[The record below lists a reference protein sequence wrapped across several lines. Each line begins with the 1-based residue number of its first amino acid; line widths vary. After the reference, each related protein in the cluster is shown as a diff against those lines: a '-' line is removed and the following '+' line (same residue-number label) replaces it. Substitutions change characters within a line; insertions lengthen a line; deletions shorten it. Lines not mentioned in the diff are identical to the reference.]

1 MKKIFLFL
9 ILAYSY
15 SFANMC
21 TVYSSTYWQGWEDCA
36 YKTSTVNVYG
46 TPITACWNP
55 STGPYCYA
63 PIPTAL
69 ATDPNGVCYH
79 DSQGNQVC
87 TKNPDPSGGPRCND
101 LFQKDGQAYTC
112 NPNTNEATPI
122 PNSDGITPDPEDP
135 DNNIP
140 KCNDGYEYTSIPS
153 MTVGG
158 SGESG
163 YTSWGCSASTNG
175 GNTGTGNTGSTGDG
189 SGGGTGSTG
198 DGNITTKTNPD
209 GSVTMT
215 LPDGTTNT
223 TYGDGVVIT
232 TYPDGST
239 STTGGSGGVGGT
251 SGGGSG
257 GTSGTGTDG
266 NTSNESE
273 TPTPE
278 TPIDE
283 TPVATSCSDS
293 SLTLQEKMLCEMN
306 AGMKKLNSESSPD
319 NSLNNLINDMNKNL
333 NTNITAVNT
342 NIKTTNQKLD
352 SMKNLQQHQLS
363 QAVITNSKLNSIDTE
378 LKNLNTKV
386 DSETA
391 NGYINGLDDFIN
403 DDTNFQEVKE
413 ATSDV
418 TGFLGD
424 KFSQYSD
431 SLKTQLL
438 GLFSS
443 FFSINT
449 TGLPAIGVPY
459 NFNLFGRNFQ
469 GAFLDEEMFNILG
482 LDKLSIIVIF
492 LFSMSGF
499 LHAFRF
505 LISSSS
511 PVQTK
516 DK

>member
-46 TPITACWNP
+46 TSITACWNP

-378 LKNLNTKV
+378 LKNLNTNLLPSST
-386 DSETA
+386 DSDA
-391 NGYINGLDDFIN
+391 IPNPYGLESKNFIDGLLN
-403 DDTNFQEVKE
+403 
-413 ATSDV
+413 
-418 TGFLGD
+418 
-424 KFSQYSD
+424 QYSTFKNNID
-431 SLKTQLL
+431 GQIDTLNNTFNNAKATFEQGVHLNLSNTEIVNCPITYTLDM
-438 GLFSS
+438 SS
-443 FFSINT
+443 FFNKQIPINIDFCEHT
-449 TGLPAIGVPY
+449 SKLKPLLYPIFLILMSLGVVFLAIRFIGV
-459 NFNLFGRNFQ
+459 
-469 GAFLDEEMFNILG
+469 
-482 LDKLSIIVIF
+482 
-492 LFSMSGF
+492 
-499 LHAFRF
+499 
-505 LISSSS
+505 LI
-511 PVQTK
+511 
-516 DK
+516 